1 MALDMPTFLMVL
13 AGAVVAMGVVG
24 WFMYKKVS

>member
-1 MALDMPTFLMVL
+1 MALDMQTFPMVL
-13 AGAVVAMGVVG
+13 AGAVVGMGVVG